1 MSGFVIIGAGEAGT
15 RAAFAL
21 REQGWAGPITLV
33 GDEEGIPYERPPL
46 SKPEGAEAQR
56 KAICDPSQLDGG
68 GIDYRPGVAAMA
80 VNRAQRT
87 VTLSDG
93 RALPYTKL
101 LLATGARPR
110 RLTCPGAERAHDF
123 RTHDDAVRVFAASGT
138 GTRVAIIGAGL
149 IGMELAA
156 VLRQKGA
163 EVDVIEA
170 APSIMARAVPPHL
183 AARLLA
189 RHQAEGVRVHLGTG
203 VTAITADALAL
214 ADGRSIPADLVIG
227 AIGVVPRMELAE
239 ATGLA
244 TGNGILTD
252 ASLRTSDPDIL
263 AAGDCAAVEIAPGL
277 HLRLESWRNARE
289 QAELAARNMINPA
302 APFAATPWFW
312 SDQYDLGLQVAG
324 LPAAHLPFVTRSL
337 ADDGEISFYLD
348 DGRLVAAAGLGKSNS
363 VAKDIKLAELLI
375 AAGACPDAGA
385 LADPGVN
392 LKSVL
397 KSLRAA

>member
-21 REQGWAGPITLV
+21 REQGWTGSITLV
-33 GDEEGIPYERPPL
+33 GDEGGIPYERPPL
-46 SKPEGAEAQR
+46 SKPEGAQVQR
-56 KAICDPSQLDGG
+56 KVICDQSQLQGA
-68 GIDYRPGVAAMA
+68 GIDYWSGFGTTAIDHV
-80 VNRAQRT
+80 QKT

-93 RALPYTKL
+93 RLLPYTKI

-110 RLTCPGAERAHDF
+110 KLTCPGAERAQDF
-123 RTHDDAVRVFAASGT
+123 RTYDDAVRVFAAVET
-138 GTRVAIIGAGL
+138 GARIVIIGAGL

-156 VLRQKGA
+156 VLRLKGA
-163 EVDVIEA
+163 EVEVIEA

-189 RHQAEGVRVHLGTG
+189 RHQAEGVRIHLGTG
-203 VTAITADALAL
+203 VAAIGADAVAL
-214 ADGRSIPADLVIG
+214 ADGRSIPTDLVIA
-227 AIGVVPRMELAE
+227 AIGVVPRMELAD
-239 ATGLA
+239 AAGLA

-252 ASLRTSDPDIL
+252 ACLRTSDPDIL
-263 AAGDCAAVEIAPGL
+263 AAGDCAAVEIVPGL

-337 ADDGEISFYLD
+337 PDNGEVSFYLD
-348 DGRLVAAAGLGKSNS
+348 QGRLVAAAGLGKGNS
-363 VAKDIKLAELLI
+363 VARDIKLAEMLI
-375 AAGACPDAGA
+375 AAGARPDAEA
-385 LADPGVN
+385 LADPSVN
-392 LKSVL
+392 LKSLL

>member
-21 REQGWAGPITLV
+21 REGGWNGSVTLV
-33 GDEEGIPYERPPL
+33 GAEEGLPYERPPL
-46 SKPEGAEAQR
+46 SKPEGADVQR
-56 KAICDPSQLDGG
+56 KAICDHARFESA
-68 GIDYRPGVAAMA
+68 GIGYRPGLAATA
-80 VNRAQRT
+80 IDRAGKT
-87 VTLSDG
+87 VSLSDG
-93 RALPYTKL
+93 RELPYAGL

-110 RLTCPGAERAHDF
+110 RLACPGADRAHDF
-123 RTHDDAVRVFAASGT
+123 RTHDDAVQVSAAAKT

-156 VLRQKGA
+156 VLRLKGA

-170 APSIMARAVPPHL
+170 APTIMARAVPPHL

-189 RHQAEGVRVHLGTG
+189 RHQAEGVRVHLGTS
-203 VTAITADALAL
+203 VTAITADAVAL

-227 AIGVVPRMELAE
+227 AIGVVPQMDLAE
-239 ATGLA
+239 AAGLA

-252 ASLRTSDPDIL
+252 ACLRTSDPDIL
-263 AAGDCAAVEIAPGL
+263 AAGDCAAVEIAPEL

-289 QAELAARNMINPA
+289 QAKLAARNMINPA
-302 APFAATPWFW
+302 APFTATPWFW

-324 LPAAHLPFVTRSL
+324 LPAAHLPFVTRPL
-337 ADDGEISFYLD
+337 PDDGEVGFYLD
-348 DGRLVAAAGLGKSNS
+348 GGRLVAAVGLGTGNS
-363 VAKDIKLAELLI
+363 AARDIKLAEMLI
-375 AAGACPDAGA
+375 AAGACPDPDA

-392 LKSVL
+392 LKSLL

>member
-21 REQGWAGPITLV
+21 REQGWTGSITLI
-33 GDEEGIPYERPPL
+33 GDEGGLPYERPPL
-46 SKPEGAEAQR
+46 SKPEGAEVQR
-56 KAICDPSQLDGG
+56 KPICDQAQLDGA
-68 GIDYRPGVAAMA
+68 GIDYRPGLGTTAID
-80 VNRAQRT
+80 RAQRT

-93 RALPYTKL
+93 RVLPYAKL

-110 RLTCPGAERAHDF
+110 KLTCPGAERAQDF
-123 RTHDDAVRVFAASGT
+123 RTHDDAIRVFAAAET
-138 GTRVAIIGAGL
+138 GARIVIIGAGL

-156 VLRQKGA
+156 VLRSKGA
-163 EVDVIEA
+163 HVDVIEA
-170 APSIMARAVPPHL
+170 GPAIMARAVPPHL

-189 RHQAEGVRVHLGTG
+189 RHEAEGVRVHLGVG
-203 VTAITADALAL
+203 VTAITDQAVLL
-214 ADGRSIPADLVIG
+214 ADGRSIPVDLVIA
-227 AIGVVPRMELAE
+227 AIGVVPRMDLAE
-239 ATGLA
+239 GAGLA

-252 ASLRTSDPDIL
+252 ACLRTSDPDIL

-289 QAELAARNMINPA
+289 QAELAACNMINPA
-302 APFAATPWFW
+302 VSFSATSWFW
-312 SDQYDLGLQVAG
+312 SDQYDLCLQVAG

-337 ADDGEISFYLD
+337 PGDGEVSFYLD
-348 DGRLVAAAGLGKSNS
+348 EGRLVAAAGLGKGNS
-363 VAKDIKLAELLI
+363 VAKDIKLAEMLI
-375 AAGACPDAGA
+375 AAGARPDAEA

-392 LKSVL
+392 LKSLL